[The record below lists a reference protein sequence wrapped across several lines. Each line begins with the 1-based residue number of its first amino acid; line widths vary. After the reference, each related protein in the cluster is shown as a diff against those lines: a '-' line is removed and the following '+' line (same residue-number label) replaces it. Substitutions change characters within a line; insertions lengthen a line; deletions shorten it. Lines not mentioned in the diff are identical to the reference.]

1 MGHLGGLGRRPEHIL
16 AKRWEWV
23 LLVVAEDLKHNGLA
37 LDVLDEGLGHLH
49 RNLEGEEGKYGSYL
63 KMFCV
68 RESTVFWAQTAAPI
82 PAMTSLGGVP
92 VSAQGSL

>member
-68 RESTVFWAQTAAPI
+68 SVKAQYSGPR
-82 PAMTSLGGVP
+82 PLHQFQP
-92 VSAQGSL
+92 

>member
-1 MGHLGGLGRRPEHIL
+1 M
-16 AKRWEWV
+16 

-37 LDVLDEGLGHLH
+37 LDVLDEGLGHLY

-68 RESTVFWAQTAAPI
+68 HESTVFWAQTAAPI
-82 PAMTSLGGVP
+82 PAMTSLDVVP

>member
-1 MGHLGGLGRRPEHIL
+1 M
-16 AKRWEWV
+16 

-37 LDVLDEGLGHLH
+37 LDVLDEGLGHLY
-49 RNLEGEEGKYGSYL
+49 RNLEGEEEKYGSYL

-68 RESTVFWAQTAAPI
+68 HESTVFWAQTAASI
-82 PAMTSLGGVP
+82 PAMTSLDVVP